1 MALDPNFR
9 TLLDMPGMQLGRP
22 PEGVTATMMREG
34 MKAAA
39 IKLAVPE
46 VSRVDNLVIAGPGG
60 PLALRVYYPTSQA
73 GLPVTLFFHGG
84 GWVLCD
90 LDSHDH
96 LARSLALAS
105 GSVVVSVDYRLAP
118 ETRFPGPVED
128 GYAAL
133 QYVVN
138 SAAALGVDASR
149 VAVAG
154 DSAGGNLA
162 IAVALMARDRGG
174 PALCH
179 QALFYPVTRSGC
191 DTPSFTEL
199 ATGYFLSRELMVW
212 FWECYLATP
221 EDATHP
227 LASPMHAASFAGLP
241 SASIATCAFD
251 PLRDEGEQFGAALR
265 AAGVQAATRRYAGM
279 IHGFAT
285 MPHVTPVADEAI
297 RDLGHGLANAF
308 RQAAASPANGA
319 SSMSTPTLTQ
329 EETQMATA
337 QRLYGAA
344 LTGDWAAV
352 TEILTPDCLIVE
364 AEALPF
370 AGTYRGPQGMADLF
384 VRFGSVLTIKDLKM
398 APMMCAGD
406 TVTVRI
412 ELVVDNH
419 GADETLKVV
428 ELLRFENGR
437 VAELTPF
444 YFDAAQVHRCARK
457 A

>member
-1 MALDPNFR
+1 
-9 TLLDMPGMQLGRP
+9 
-22 PEGVTATMMREG
+22 MMREG

-39 IKLAVPE
+39 IKLVVPE
-46 VSRVDNLVIAGPGG
+46 VSRIDELVIAGPGG
-60 PLALRVYYPTSQA
+60 PLALRVYYPSAQA
-73 GLPVTLFFHGG
+73 GLPVTLFYHGG

-128 GYAAL
+128 CYAAL

-138 SAAALGVDASR
+138 SAAALGVDGSR

-179 QALFYPVTRSGC
+179 QALFYPVTKSGC
-191 DTPSFTEL
+191 KTGSFTEL
-199 ATGYFLSRELMVW
+199 ASGYFLSREIMLW
-212 FWECYLATP
+212 FWECYLASP
-221 EDATHP
+221 EDASHP

-241 SASIATCAFD
+241 SASIATCEFD

-308 RQAAASPANGA
+308 RQAAASTANGA
-319 SSMSTPTLTQ
+319 SSMSTTTQ
-329 EETQMATA
+329 EEMQMATA

-384 VRFGSVLTIKDLKM
+384 VKFGSVLTIKDLKM

-412 ELVVDNH
+412 ELVVDNQ
-419 GADETLKVV
+419 GMDETLKVV

-457 A
+457 D

>member
-1 MALDPNFR
+1 MAVDPSFR
-9 TLLDMPGMQLGRP
+9 TLLDMPEMQLGRP
-22 PEGVTATMMREG
+22 PAGVTAAMMREG
-34 MKAAA
+34 IKAAA
-39 IKLAVPE
+39 VKLVVPD
-46 VSRVDNLVIAGPGG
+46 VSRIDHLVIAGPGG
-60 PLALRVYYPTSQA
+60 PLALRVYYPSAQA
-73 GLPVTLFFHGG
+73 ALPVTLFFHGG

-128 GYAAL
+128 CYAAL

-138 SAAALGVDASR
+138 SASALGVDASR

-199 ATGYFLSRELMVW
+199 ATGYFLSRELMLW
-212 FWECYLATP
+212 FWECYLANP

-241 SASIATCAFD
+241 SASIATCAYD
-251 PLRDEGEQFGAALR
+251 PLRDEGEQFGTALR
-265 AAGVQAATRRYAGM
+265 AAGVQVAMRRYAGM

-285 MPHVTPVADEAI
+285 MPQVTPVADEAI
-297 RDLGHGLANAF
+297 RDLGQGLANAF
-308 RQAAASPANGA
+308 RQAAAKAANGA
-319 SSMSTPTLTQ
+319 ANMSTLMPTQ

-344 LTGDWAAV
+344 LTGDWVAV

-384 VRFGSVLTIKDLKM
+384 ARFGSVLTIKDLKM

-428 ELLRFENGR
+428 ELLRFDNGR

>member
-1 MALDPNFR
+1 MAVDPNFR
-9 TLLDMPGMQLGRP
+9 ALLDMPQMQLGRP
-22 PEGVTATMMREG
+22 PEGVTAPMMREG

-39 IKLAVPE
+39 VNLAVPD
-46 VSRVDNLVIAGPGG
+46 VFRIDHLVIAGPGG
-60 PLALRVYYPTSQA
+60 PLTLRLYYPSAQM
-73 GLPVTLFFHGG
+73 GLPVTLFYHGG

-118 ETRFPGPVED
+118 ETRFPGPVD
-128 GYAAL
+128 DCYAAL
-133 QYVVN
+133 EYVVN
-138 SAAALGVDASR
+138 SASALGVDASR

-162 IAVALMARDRGG
+162 IAVAMLARDRGG

-179 QALFYPVTRSGC
+179 QALFYPVTKSGC
-191 DTPSFTEL
+191 ETGSFTEL
-199 ATGYFLSRELMVW
+199 ATGYFLSREIMLW
-212 FWECYLATP
+212 FWECYLASP

-227 LASPMHAASFAGLP
+227 LASPMHASSFAGLP
-241 SASIATCAFD
+241 SASIATCEFD

-265 AAGVQAATRRYAGM
+265 AAGVHAATRRYAGM

-297 RDLGHGLANAF
+297 RDIGHGLANAF
-308 RQAAASPANGA
+308 QQATATAAKGA
-319 SSMSTPTLTQ
+319 SIMPTQ
-329 EETQMATA
+329 EEMQMATA

-384 VRFGSVLTIKDLKM
+384 VKFGSVLTIKDLKM

-412 ELVVDNH
+412 ELVVDNQ

>member
-1 MALDPNFR
+1 MAVDPNFR
-9 TLLDMPGMQLGRP
+9 TLLDMPEMQLGRP
-22 PEGVTATMMREG
+22 PEGVTAQMMREG
-34 MKAAA
+34 LKAAA
-39 IKLAVPE
+39 VKLVAPE
-46 VSRVDNLVIAGPGG
+46 MARIDHLVIAGPGG
-60 PLALRVYYPTSQA
+60 PLALRVYYPTLQTE
-73 GLPVTLFFHGG
+73 LPVTLFFHGG

-96 LARSLALAS
+96 LARSLALTS
-105 GSVVVSVDYRLAP
+105 GSAVVSVDYRLAP

-128 GYAAL
+128 CYAAL
-133 QYVVN
+133 QYVVD
-138 SAAALGVDASR
+138 SAPALGVDASH

-162 IAVALMARDRGG
+162 IAVAMMARDRGG

-191 DTPSFTEL
+191 DTPSFKEL
-199 ATGYFLSRELMVW
+199 ASGYFLSRELMLW

-221 EDATHP
+221 EEATHP
-227 LASPMHAASFAGLP
+227 LASPMHATSFAGLP
-241 SASIATCAFD
+241 SAGIATCEFD
-251 PLRDEGEQFGAALR
+251 PLRDEGEQYGAALR
-265 AAGVQAATRRYAGM
+265 AAGVPATTRRYAGM

-297 RDLGHGLANAF
+297 RDLGQGLANAF
-308 RQAAASPANGA
+308 RLANATPSNGA
-319 SSMSTPTLTQ
+319 SIMPTQ

-344 LTGDWAAV
+344 LTGDWAVV

-384 VRFGSVLTIKDLKM
+384 VKFASVLTIKDLKM

>member
-1 MALDPNFR
+1 
-9 TLLDMPGMQLGRP
+9 
-22 PEGVTATMMREG
+22 
-34 MKAAA
+34 
-39 IKLAVPE
+39 
-46 VSRVDNLVIAGPGG
+46 
-60 PLALRVYYPTSQA
+60 
-73 GLPVTLFFHGG
+73 
-84 GWVLCD
+84 
-90 LDSHDH
+90 
-96 LARSLALAS
+96 LAS

-128 GYAAL
+128 CYAAL

-179 QALFYPVTRSGC
+179 QALFYPVTKSGC
-191 DTPSFTEL
+191 KTGSFTEL
-199 ATGYFLSRELMVW
+199 SSGYFLSREIMLW
-212 FWECYLATP
+212 FWECYLASP
-221 EDATHP
+221 EDASHP

-241 SASIATCAFD
+241 SASIATCEFD

-285 MPHVTPVADEAI
+285 MPHVTPVAEEAI

-308 RQAAASPANGA
+308 RQAAASTANGA
-319 SSMSTPTLTQ
+319 SSMSTTTQ
-329 EETQMATA
+329 EEMQMATA

-370 AGTYRGPQGMADLF
+370 AGTYRGPQGMVDLF
-384 VRFGSVLTIKDLKM
+384 VKFGSVLTIKDLKM

-412 ELVVDNH
+412 ELVVDNQ
-419 GADETLKVV
+419 GMDETLKVV

>member
-1 MALDPNFR
+1 MAVDPNFR
-9 TLLDMPGMQLGRP
+9 TLLDMPEMQLGRP
-22 PEGVTATMMREG
+22 PEGVTAPMMREG

-39 IKLAVPE
+39 IKLVVPE
-46 VSRVDNLVIAGPGG
+46 LFRIDELVIAGPGG
-60 PLALRVYYPTSQA
+60 PLALRVYYPSAQA
-73 GLPVTLFFHGG
+73 GLPVTLFYHGG

-128 GYAAL
+128 CYAAL

-138 SAAALGVDASR
+138 SAAALGVDANR

-174 PALCH
+174 PVLCH
-179 QALFYPVTRSGC
+179 QALFYPVTKSGC
-191 DTPSFTEL
+191 ETGSFTEL
-199 ATGYFLSRELMVW
+199 ASGYFLSREIMLW
-212 FWECYLATP
+212 FWECYLASP
-221 EDATHP
+221 EDASHP

-241 SASIATCAFD
+241 SASIATCEFD

-285 MPHVTPVADEAI
+285 MPHVTPVAEEAI

-308 RQAAASPANGA
+308 RQAAASTATGA
-319 SSMSTPTLTQ
+319 SSMSTTTQ

-352 TEILTPDCLIVE
+352 TERYRDAIATALQESVLPNLKQHVVSSKVTTPQDFQDRLWSYKGAGFGLEPILTQSAWFRPHNRSEDVQGLFMVG
-364 AEALPF
+364 ASSQPG
-370 AGTYRGPQGMADLF
+370 AGVP
-384 VRFGSVLTIKDLKM
+384 SVLMSAKM
-398 APMMCAGD
+398 LQEVVPD
-406 TVTVRI
+406 VTSF
-412 ELVVDNH
+412 
-419 GADETLKVV
+419 A
-428 ELLRFENGR
+428 
-437 VAELTPF
+437 
-444 YFDAAQVHRCARK
+444 
-457 A
+457 

>member
-1 MALDPNFR
+1 MAVDPNFR
-9 TLLDMPGMQLGRP
+9 ALLDMPEMQLGRP
-22 PEGVTATMMREG
+22 PEGVTAPMMREG

-39 IKLAVPE
+39 IKLVVPE
-46 VSRVDNLVIAGPGG
+46 LFRIDELVIAGPGG
-60 PLALRVYYPTSQA
+60 PLALRVYYPSAQA
-73 GLPVTLFFHGG
+73 GLPVTLFYHGG

-128 GYAAL
+128 CYAAL

-138 SAAALGVDASR
+138 SAAALGVDVSR

-179 QALFYPVTRSGC
+179 QALFYPVTKSGC
-191 DTPSFTEL
+191 KTGSFTEL
-199 ATGYFLSRELMVW
+199 ASGYFLSREIMLW
-212 FWECYLATP
+212 FWECYLASP
-221 EDATHP
+221 EDASHP

-241 SASIATCAFD
+241 SASIATCEFD

-308 RQAAASPANGA
+308 RQAAASTANGA
-319 SSMSTPTLTQ
+319 SSMSTTTQ
-329 EETQMATA
+329 EEMQMATA

-384 VRFGSVLTIKDLKM
+384 VKFGSVLTIKDLKM

-412 ELVVDNH
+412 ELVVDNQ
-419 GADETLKVV
+419 GMDETLKVV

>member
-1 MALDPNFR
+1 MAVDPNFR
-9 TLLDMPGMQLGRP
+9 TLLDMPEMQLGRP
-22 PEGVTATMMREG
+22 PEGVTAPMMREG

-39 IKLAVPE
+39 IKLVVPE
-46 VSRVDNLVIAGPGG
+46 LFRIDELVIAGPGG
-60 PLALRVYYPTSQA
+60 PLALRVYYPSAQA
-73 GLPVTLFFHGG
+73 GLPVTLFYHGG

-118 ETRFPGPVED
+118 DTRFPGPVED
-128 GYAAL
+128 CYAAL

-179 QALFYPVTRSGC
+179 QALFYPVTKSGC
-191 DTPSFTEL
+191 KTGSFTEL
-199 ATGYFLSRELMVW
+199 SSGYFLSREIMLW
-212 FWECYLATP
+212 FWECYLASP
-221 EDATHP
+221 EDASHP

-241 SASIATCAFD
+241 SASIATCEFD

-285 MPHVTPVADEAI
+285 MPHVTPVAEEAI

-308 RQAAASPANGA
+308 RQTAASTANGA
-319 SSMSTPTLTQ
+319 SSMSTTTQ
-329 EETQMATA
+329 EEMQMATA

-384 VRFGSVLTIKDLKM
+384 VKFGSVLTIKDLKM

-412 ELVVDNH
+412 ELVVDNQ
-419 GADETLKVV
+419 GMDETLKVV

>member
-1 MALDPNFR
+1 MAVDPNFR
-9 TLLDMPGMQLGRP
+9 ALLDMPEMQLGRP
-22 PEGVTATMMREG
+22 PEGVTAPMMREG

-39 IKLAVPE
+39 IKLVVPE
-46 VSRVDNLVIAGPGG
+46 LFRIDELVIAGPGG
-60 PLALRVYYPTSQA
+60 PLALRVYYPSAQA
-73 GLPVTLFFHGG
+73 GLPVTLFYHGG

-128 GYAAL
+128 CYAAL

-179 QALFYPVTRSGC
+179 QALFYPVTKSGC
-191 DTPSFTEL
+191 KTGSFTEL
-199 ATGYFLSRELMVW
+199 ASGYFLSREIMLW
-212 FWECYLATP
+212 FWECYLASP
-221 EDATHP
+221 EDASHP

-241 SASIATCAFD
+241 SASIATCEFD

-285 MPHVTPVADEAI
+285 MPHVTPVAEEAI

-308 RQAAASPANGA
+308 RQAAASTANGA
-319 SSMSTPTLTQ
+319 SSMSTTTQ
-329 EETQMATA
+329 EEMQMATA

-344 LTGDWAAV
+344 LTGDWATV

-384 VRFGSVLTIKDLKM
+384 VKFGSVLTIKDLKM

-419 GADETLKVV
+419 GMDETLKVV